1 MRCVWTETLLIEVN
15 GETLL
20 LDSCGAAFS
29 PAHSTLIFADL
40 HFEKGSSYARG
51 RQFLP
56 PYDTADTLLRM
67 ARAIA
72 RHNPARVIALG
83 DSFHDSG
90 AADRL
95 GPEERGLLD
104 SLAQTA
110 RFTWIAGN
118 HDPHP
123 PAWLG
128 GEVAESL
135 RLGGLT
141 FRHEPLAAFEP
152 GEVAG
157 HLHPC
162 ARVAKWGRSVRRRCF
177 VSDGLRLILPSFGA
191 YTGGLDVGDAAIAS
205 LFAGRSTP
213 ICWGKAGSM
222 PFPQGAAVVRHN
234 CFASAAAARGGPGP
248 PGSTTVCANEA

>member
-1 MRCVWTETLLIEVN
+1 MTDLLITVN

-20 LDSCGAAFS
+20 LDSCGAAFL

-56 PYDTADTLLRM
+56 PYDTTNTLLRM

-72 RHNPARVIALG
+72 RHDPARVIALG
-83 DSFHDSG
+83 DSFHDRDAG
-90 AADRL
+90 DRL

-104 SLAQTA
+104 TMCRST

-123 PAWLG
+123 PTWLEG
-128 GEVAESL
+128 DVAEDL
-135 RLGGLT
+135 RVGGLT

-162 ARVAKWGRSVRRRCF
+162 ASVAKWGRSVRRRCF
-177 VSDGLRLILPSFGA
+177 VSDGLRMILPSFGA
-191 YTGGLDVGDAAIAS
+191 YTGGLDVGEAAIAS
-205 LFAGRSTP
+205 LFAG
-213 ICWGKAGSM
+213 
-222 PFPQGAAVVRHN
+222 PFHAYMLGHSRVYAIPRRIAV
-234 CFASAAAARGGPGP
+234 
-248 PGSTTVCANEA
+248 

>member
-1 MRCVWTETLLIEVN
+1 MLLSGMPCVLTDVSPGATTGDLLVDVN

-20 LDSCGAAFS
+20 LDPCGAAFL
-29 PAHSTLIFADL
+29 PAHATLVFADL

-56 PYDTADTLLRM
+56 PYDTHATLLRM

-72 RHNPARVIALG
+72 RHKPARVIALG
-83 DSFHDSG
+83 DSFHDPD

-95 GPEERGLLD
+95 GDDERELL
-104 SLAQTA
+104 LALGQA
-110 RFTWIAGN
+110 AHFTWIAGN

-128 GEVAESL
+128 GDVTDGA

-141 FRHEPLAAFEP
+141 FRHEPLTIFHA

-162 ARVAKWGRSVRRRCF
+162 ASVAKWGRSVRRRCF
-177 VSDGLRLILPSFGA
+177 VSDGLRLLLPSFGA
-191 YTGGLDVGDAAIAS
+191 YTGGLDVGDTAIAS
-205 LFAGRSTP
+205 LFAG
-213 ICWGKAGSM
+213 
-222 PFPQGAAVVRHN
+222 PFHAYMLGNTRVYAIPRRVAV
-234 CFASAAAARGGPGP
+234 
-248 PGSTTVCANEA
+248 

>member
-1 MRCVWTETLLIEVN
+1 MRCVWTEAGDLSICVN

-20 LDSCGAAFS
+20 LDSCGAAFLR
-29 PAHSTLIFADL
+29 AHSTLIFADL

-56 PYDTADTLLRM
+56 PYDTANTLLRM

-72 RHNPARVIALG
+72 RHNPARVVALG
-83 DSFHDSG
+83 DSFHDPD
-90 AADRL
+90 AAGRL
-95 GPEERGLLD
+95 DPHARELLQ
-104 SLAQTA
+104 SLTQTA

-128 GEVAESL
+128 GEVTDSM
-135 RLGGLT
+135 RLGGLIL
-141 FRHEPLAAFEP
+141 RHEPLAVPEP

-191 YTGGLDVGDAAIAS
+191 YTGGLDVGDVAIAA
-205 LFAGRSTP
+205 LFAG
-213 ICWGKAGSM
+213 
-222 PFPQGAAVVRHN
+222 PFHAYMLGNSRVYAMSRRAAV
-234 CFASAAAARGGPGP
+234 
-248 PGSTTVCANEA
+248 